1 MKKSGRLKGYILI
14 GDTARAGIYTTLV
27 REQIPLEQ
35 LGSAAQFDSPEMIQ
49 FPVRLRDQLFNG
61 GVS

>member
-14 GDTARAGIYTTLV
+14 GDTARAGIYTTFV

-35 LGSAAQFDSPEMIQ
+35 LGSAALFDSPEMIQ